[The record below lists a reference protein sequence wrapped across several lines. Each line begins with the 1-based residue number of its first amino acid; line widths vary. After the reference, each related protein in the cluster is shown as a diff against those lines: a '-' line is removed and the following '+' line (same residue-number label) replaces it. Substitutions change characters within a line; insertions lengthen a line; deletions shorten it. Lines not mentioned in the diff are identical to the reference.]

1 MATATKPKTTAKKP
15 ATAKSKAKTAPKTTA
30 ARKPAAQKPANS
42 KPAAKSVERTVKTV
56 VVDSAYATVGL
67 TDTAVAVLKSL
78 PAKAAELREEAPVTL
93 KSLRDQAPRQ
103 LTDRLHAVS
112 EQGKATVEGLRT
124 ATEQQLDSYATRGRT
139 VVGKVR
145 GSAATKKALEQSR
158 IARSQVKAA
167 ATSVRKAVSASADA
181 VESAADK
188 AGNVA
193 ASA

>member
-15 ATAKSKAKTAPKTTA
+15 ASKAKTAPKTTA
-30 ARKPAAQKPANS
+30 ARKPAAQKPAV
-42 KPAAKSVERTVKTV
+42 KSVERTVKTV

-112 EQGKATVEGLRT
+112 EQGKATVEGLRH

-139 VVGKVR
+139 VVDKVR

-167 ATSVRKAVSASADA
+167 ATSVRKAVGASADA
-181 VESAADK
+181 VESAAEK
-188 AGNVA
+188 AGTVA